1 MKKWINIS
9 LSSASIT
16 HVIIT
21 FGFVFLSLL
30 FYYPLLS
37 GKILLQSDIRQY
49 DGMSRQLKD
58 FRVNT
63 ESETYWIDNAF
74 GGMPTY
80 QLGAKYPVDILSPIY
95 SFFRIIP
102 RPAHILFLYLLGA
115 YLLLIIIK
123 MPWPIALFG
132 AISFGFSTYLLI
144 ILQVGHNTKALA
156 VSFFPFVIAGMLL
169 LFKKRWLWGILLSCL
184 AIGMQIRANHYQM
197 SYYLLMLMGV
207 FVLIYGYHAVRNKNR
222 RSFLK
227 SFIGLTAA
235 GIIALGFNA
244 TPLLATAEYAQFS
257 TRGASELKLSAN
269 GSPKEQ
275 SSGLDYE
282 YITEYS
288 YGIFESLNLIAPRIQ
303 GGGSSEDL
311 GSDYGIYDFLI
322 KNGVGVDQASQ
333 FSKNV
338 PTYWGDQPILE
349 APAYIGITVF
359 FFALFGFFFT
369 KGPLRNSLLLGTLF
383 SLLLSWGKNMPFI
396 TDLLIDYFPFYNKF
410 RAVSSIQVVLEFC
423 LPISASIGLYNLF
436 YKEKKF
442 DFKRFIKIA
451 VIPIILLV
459 IIFLSKG
466 MLSFSGLND
475 SYLREIYGSDLFS
488 QIKEARV
495 SVFQADILRGI
506 LFCAVLIIIIN
517 LYEFNRIK
525 RGLALGFVIF
535 ILSLDLLSIANRY
548 IDRGAFVS
556 SRLASKPFNVTAA
569 DLAIQK
575 DNSRFRV
582 FEPQLGLTGGR
593 TAYFHNAIGGYHG
606 AKPRRFEELF
616 EVYNTKQNA
625 GILNFLNVKYILFPD
640 KENGNLKPL
649 LNPNALGSVWLV
661 SNLKEVNSADN
672 LIEELNNTNFS
683 DTALILKKDVISNIE
698 NKYIKDSL
706 IKIKLAES
714 KPNFLSYTIKNDKP
728 QFAVFSE
735 MYYPYGWKATIDGV
749 EAPIINVNYVLRGLH
764 IPSNS
769 SQIEFRFE
777 PEVIVKGTLLRWIS
791 FVIFLIVIITLGY
804 FQYFKKTSKAG
815 WEL

>member
-1 MKKWINIS
+1 
-9 LSSASIT
+9 
-16 HVIIT
+16 
-21 FGFVFLSLL
+21 
-30 FYYPLLS
+30 
-37 GKILLQSDIRQY
+37 
-49 DGMSRQLKD
+49 
-58 FRVNT
+58 
-63 ESETYWIDNAF
+63 
-74 GGMPTY
+74 
-80 QLGAKYPVDILSPIY
+80 
-95 SFFRIIP
+95 
-102 RPAHILFLYLLGA
+102 
-115 YLLLIIIK
+115 
-123 MPWPIALFG
+123 
-132 AISFGFSTYLLI
+132 
-144 ILQVGHNTKALA
+144 
-156 VSFFPFVIAGMLL
+156 
-169 LFKKRWLWGILLSCL
+169 
-184 AIGMQIRANHYQM
+184 
-197 SYYLLMLMGV
+197 
-207 FVLIYGYHAVRNKNR
+207 
-222 RSFLK
+222 
-227 SFIGLTAA
+227 
-235 GIIALGFNA
+235 
-244 TPLLATAEYAQFS
+244 
-257 TRGASELKLSAN
+257 
-269 GSPKEQ
+269 
-275 SSGLDYE
+275 
-282 YITEYS
+282 
-288 YGIFESLNLIAPRIQ
+288 
-303 GGGSSEDL
+303 
-311 GSDYGIYDFLI
+311 
-322 KNGVGVDQASQ
+322 
-333 FSKNV
+333 
-338 PTYWGDQPILE
+338 
-349 APAYIGITVF
+349 VF

-459 IIFLSKG
+459 IIFLSKD

-698 NKYIKDSL
+698 NKYVKDSL

-735 MYYPYGWKATIDGV
+735 MYYPNGWKATIDGV
-749 EAPIINVNYVLRGLH
+749 EAPIVNVNYVLRGLH

-777 PEVIVKGTLLRWIS
+777 PEVIVKGSLLRWIS

-804 FQYFKKTSKAG
+804 FQYFKKTSKA
-815 WEL
+815 